1 MHTQNTDKSK
11 SYMMKC
17 TISIFKCSFHR
28 CSNLLLLSLDSDAVN
43 TDCYILLRKI
53 IQINLTS
60 QWHLLHPWGWYCRGW
75 RSLDFGFFT
84 SKKSHNKKCSHISF
98 LPQNHTLR
106 GYCVDSLEIFCVYS
120 THCPNILLIQSSQHL
135 CDTFLLYVSQK
146 VNQRSFRIYPRICN

>member
-84 SKKSHNKKCSHISF
+84 SKKSHNKKCSHIFF

-120 THCPNILLIQSSQHL
+120 TRCPKYTIHSILTTSLWYI
-135 CDTFLLYVSQK
+135 F
-146 VNQRSFRIYPRICN
+146 IICFTKSKPKKLQNLSKDL

>member
-60 QWHLLHPWGWYCRGW
+60 QWHLLRPWGWYCRGW

-84 SKKSHNKKCSHISF
+84 SKKSHNKKCSHIFF

-120 THCPNILLIQSSQHL
+120 THCPKYTTHSILTTSLWYI
-135 CDTFLLYVSQK
+135 F
-146 VNQRSFRIYPRICN
+146 IICFTKSKPKKLQNLSKDL